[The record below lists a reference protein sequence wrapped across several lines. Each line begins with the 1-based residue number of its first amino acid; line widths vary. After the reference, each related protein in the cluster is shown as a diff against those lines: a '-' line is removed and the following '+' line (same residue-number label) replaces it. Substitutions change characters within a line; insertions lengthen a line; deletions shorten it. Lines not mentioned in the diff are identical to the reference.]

1 MPDGLRPGFLLNVT
15 NDSWYGRTPGP
26 YQHLHQA
33 RVRAVEEGL
42 PLVRAANTGISMV
55 SDPFGRIIART
66 ALGERTS
73 ITAPLP
79 SAIEPPFS
87 SRYGY
92 YIPLLLLL
100 IVFLML
106 LPRRWRAI

>member
-1 MPDGLRPGFLLNVT
+1 MLFR
-15 NDSWYGRTPGP
+15 S
-26 YQHLHQA
+26 YQHMHQA

-42 PLVRAANTGISMV
+42 PLVRAANTGISIV

-66 ALGERTS
+66 ALGEKTS

-79 SAIEPPFS
+79 IAIKPPFS

-92 YIPLLLLL
+92 YVFLILFL
-100 IVFLML
+100 IVFLVL
-106 LPRRWRAI
+106 LPRRLRPN